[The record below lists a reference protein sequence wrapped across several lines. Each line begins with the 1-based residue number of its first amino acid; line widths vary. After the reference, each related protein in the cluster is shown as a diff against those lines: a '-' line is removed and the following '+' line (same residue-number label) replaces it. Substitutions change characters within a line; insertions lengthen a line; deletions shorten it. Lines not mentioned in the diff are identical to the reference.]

1 MDAAGDA
8 AFEEAGGFQDA
19 QVFGD
24 GGERHVEGSGQG
36 GHRGFA
42 LREAGQDGAAGGV
55 GEGGE
60 GGVEGG
66 AGSGGVI
73 VNHSV

>member
-1 MDAAGDA
+1 VDAAGDA
-8 AFEEAGGFQDA
+8 AFEQAGGFQDA

-24 GGERHVEGSGQG
+24 GGEGHVEGSGQG
-36 GHRGFA
+36 SNRGVA
-42 LREAGQDGAAGGV
+42 MCEAGEDGAAGGV